1 MCSQDDHVKENIL
14 ISGFEEEKSFE
25 GDIKDWILF
34 SQKEGRH
41 YISFL
46 EYFSYMLEIHLE
58 NISKT

>member
-34 SQKEGRH
+34 SQNKGRH

-46 EYFSYMLEIHLE
+46 EYTWKILVKHKCVKY
-58 NISKT
+58 